1 MTDGRNGRRL
11 ASIVVRSME
20 QLMSFVRIRLSQE
33 LVIKLFDHRIVVRLT
48 NRTVFVGA
56 FQNFEALRSSVQIVS
71 SETNRTAA
79 VDASARKSNHFDI
92 FIVAGSRG
100 HLNTNLVGVGL
111 TVNDCDFQLHAA
123 FVHIRFFINMR
134 VVGGLKGNVVHLFSG
149 EDMVKR
155 S

>member
-56 FQNFEALRSSVQIVS
+56 FQNFPFSTPEQQDGGIEPPPVL
-71 SETNRTAA
+71 
-79 VDASARKSNHFDI
+79 AS
-92 FIVAGSRG
+92 
-100 HLNTNLVGVGL
+100 
-111 TVNDCDFQLHAA
+111 
-123 FVHIRFFINMR
+123 RFFRFLN
-134 VVGGLKGNVVHLFSG
+134 LP
-149 EDMVKR
+149 
-155 S
+155 

>member
-71 SETNRTAA
+71 SETNRAAA
-79 VDASARKSNHFDI
+79 VDASARTKS
-92 FIVAGSRG
+92 SLR
-100 HLNTNLVGVGL
+100 
-111 TVNDCDFQLHAA
+111 
-123 FVHIRFFINMR
+123 
-134 VVGGLKGNVVHLFSG
+134 
-149 EDMVKR
+149 
-155 S
+155 